1 VDSNEVDDQAAAVS
15 GDSDAT
21 TSVPPQTEAGP
32 EPACSQDDDS
42 DEPTRHPGRGAWP
55 TTGVLV
61 LGAVLLVAA
70 AGIAGWALWPSAQP
84 RRPAAVPLPSA
95 TSRFT
100 VQAAPPAVAT
110 PTPATAAPETA
121 PAAELPPQS
130 TTGQTPATPIEF
142 TAADDQRLFANL
154 QQYGYPIADPENVAR
169 VAHTYCHALQRGES
183 SEQADAE
190 AAPLLANPADETAIT
205 AAASLAL
212 PHCKG

>member
-1 VDSNEVDDQAAAVS
+1 MDSDEVDDQAATVA

-32 EPACSQDDDS
+32 ELACTQDDDT
-42 DEPTRHPGRGAWP
+42 DEPTRHPRHAAWA
-55 TTGVLV
+55 TAGVLV
-61 LGAVLLVAA
+61 LGAVILVAV
-70 AGIAGWALWPSAQP
+70 AGIVSWAIWPTAQP
-84 RRPAAVPLPSA
+84 RRPAAVPLPTA
-95 TSRFT
+95 TS
-100 VQAAPPAVAT
+100 VQTAPPTVAT
-110 PTPATAAPETA
+110 PTPAAAAPETT
-121 PAAELPPQS
+121 PAAELPSPS
-130 TTGQTPATPIEF
+130 TMPQTPSTPTEF

-190 AAPLLANPADETAIT
+190 AAPLLANPADETPIT

-212 PHCKG
+212 PHCNG

>member
-1 VDSNEVDDQAAAVS
+1 MDSDEVDDQAATVE

-21 TSVPPQTEAGP
+21 TSSPPQTEAGP
-32 EPACSQDDDS
+32 ELACTQDDDT
-42 DEPTRHPGRGAWP
+42 DEPTRHPRHAAWA
-55 TTGVLV
+55 TAGVLV
-61 LGAVLLVAA
+61 LGAVILVAV
-70 AGIAGWALWPSAQP
+70 AGIVSWAIWPSAQP
-84 RRPAAVPLPSA
+84 RRPAAVPLPTA
-95 TSRFT
+95 TS
-100 VQAAPPAVAT
+100 VQTPPSVAT
-110 PTPATAAPETA
+110 PTPAAAAPETT
-121 PAAELPPQS
+121 PAAELPSPS
-130 TTGQTPATPIEF
+130 TMPQTPSTPTEF

-212 PHCKG
+212 PHCNG

>member
-1 VDSNEVDDQAAAVS
+1 MDSDEVDDQAATVA

-32 EPACSQDDDS
+32 ELACTQDDDT
-42 DEPTRHPGRGAWP
+42 DEPTRHPRHAAWA
-55 TTGVLV
+55 TAGVLV
-61 LGAVLLVAA
+61 LGAVILVAV
-70 AGIAGWALWPSAQP
+70 AGIVSGNCGRNRA
-84 RRPAAVPLPSA
+84 
-95 TSRFT
+95 
-100 VQAAPPAVAT
+100 AAPTGRRAAANGNIRSDRAADRRHTDTSCRHLAT
-110 PTPATAAPETA
+110 
-121 PAAELPPQS
+121 PAAELPSPS
-130 TTGQTPATPIEF
+130 TMPQTPSTPTEF

-212 PHCKG
+212 PHCNG